1 MATITAIQKKD
12 IDALERSLKTLSEN
26 MSSVANDVV
35 DINGQIND
43 FNSQVDAL
51 KSNVKSLEQEI
62 KDFMLEVRGSSL
74 VSNAQNEIL
83 LKENELNKK
92 YGHYDLIRRKINGIL
107 NSIDL
112 NTIKKNTLLTQ
123 SEQSLLNTPNYYLSY
138 ALVALCA
145 WFRNEKKLARKAL
158 NKALNLNDS
167 KTSLL
172 FCLIHIRLNRNETAL
187 KWLKRYLDTQ
197 DPNNMD
203 NDIINVLESLVSD
216 TYSVKMTDLI
226 LSYINDWCIKLDSN
240 SNINNYQIDRWREFF
255 SETIETIES
264 NDYPFSMNYIK
275 NFDKL
280 KTSLEI
286 SYSYNN
292 AYSKFLNLLN
302 DNKQEDKS
310 IDELLNSLLF
320 SYEDNEAELR
330 KSILKNKL
338 IIECKGNIEEA
349 NKKYKLYNNS
359 LNIKNNFGNELTNA
373 ILNRNDVSLSTKK
386 LAISLTKQNIVK
398 GFEEA
403 FSNDGDPIDTEVEI
417 KINEWIGVT
426 KDGSNEKEL
435 QDSLTDYVKKPF
447 ALDSQEQ
454 QYISPKTI
462 YCGIFI
468 VVGFILSFIKLY
480 IGLIVIL
487 VGGGMLM
494 YFLLEI
500 SKNRQDII
508 IEYNET
514 INKYLFEL
522 NNTLAEI
529 VDIKFI
535 CKRNL
540 KYKNELISYI
550 NSFDKNNYIN
560 FK

>member
-12 IDALERSLKTLSEN
+12 IDALEKSLRVLSEN
-26 MSSVANDVV
+26 MTSVADDVV

-43 FNSQVDAL
+43 FNSQVDNL
-51 KSNVKSLEQEI
+51 KNNVKSLEQEI

-107 NSIDL
+107 NSMDL

-123 SEQSLLNTPNYYLSY
+123 SEQSLLNTPDYYLSY

-172 FCLIHIRLNRNETAL
+172 FCLIHLRLNRNETAL

-197 DPNNMD
+197 DPNTMD

-216 TYSVKMTDLI
+216 TYSVNMTDLI
-226 LSYINDWCIKLDSN
+226 LSYINNWCNKLN
-240 SNINNYQIDRWREFF
+240 NNFNINNYQIERWKEFF
-255 SETIETIES
+255 SDTIETIEN
-264 NDYPFSMNYIK
+264 NDYPFSVEYTK

-280 KTSLEI
+280 KSSLEI

-292 AYSKFLNLLN
+292 AYAKFLNLLN
-302 DNKQEDKS
+302 NDKQEDKT

-330 KSILKNKL
+330 KCILKNKL

-349 NKKYKLYNNS
+349 NKKYELYNNT
-359 LNIKNNFGNELTNA
+359 LNTKNNFGNELTNA
-373 ILNRNDVSLSTKK
+373 ILNRNDISLSTKK
-386 LAISLTKQNIVK
+386 LAIALTKQNIIN

-403 FSNDGDPIDTEVEI
+403 FSNNGEPVDTEIEI
-417 KINEWIGVT
+417 KINEWTGIT

-447 ALDSQEQ
+447 EIDSQEQ
-454 QYISPKTI
+454 QYVSPKTI
-462 YCGIFI
+462 YCGIF
-468 VVGFILSFIKLY
+468 VVIGFYL
-480 IGLIVIL
+480 VIYKIIYRTYCYTCWWWNAY
-487 VGGGMLM
+487 V
-494 YFLLEI
+494 FL
-500 SKNRQDII
+500 
-508 IEYNET
+508 T
-514 INKYLFEL
+514 
-522 NNTLAEI
+522 
-529 VDIKFI
+529 
-535 CKRNL
+535 
-540 KYKNELISYI
+540 
-550 NSFDKNNYIN
+550 
-560 FK
+560 

>member
-12 IDALERSLKTLSEN
+12 IDALEKSLRVLSEN
-26 MSSVANDVV
+26 MTSVADDVV

-43 FNSQVDAL
+43 FNSQVDNL
-51 KSNVKSLEQEI
+51 KNNVKSLEQEI

-107 NSIDL
+107 NSMDL

-123 SEQSLLNTPNYYLSY
+123 SEQSLLNTPDYYLSY

-172 FCLIHIRLNRNETAL
+172 FCLIHLRLNRNETAL

-197 DPNNMD
+197 DPNTMD

-216 TYSVKMTDLI
+216 TYSVNMTDLI
-226 LSYINDWCIKLDSN
+226 LSYINNWCSKLNNN
-240 SNINNYQIDRWREFF
+240 SNINNYQIERWKEFF
-255 SETIETIES
+255 SDTIETIEN
-264 NDYPFSMNYIK
+264 NDYPFSVEYIK

-280 KTSLEI
+280 KSNLEI

-292 AYSKFLNLLN
+292 AYAKFLNLLN
-302 DNKQEDKS
+302 NDKQEDKT

-330 KSILKNKL
+330 KCILKNKL

-349 NKKYKLYNNS
+349 NKKYELYNNT
-359 LNIKNNFGNELTNA
+359 LNTKNNFGNELTNA
-373 ILNRNDVSLSTKK
+373 ILNRNDISLSTKK
-386 LAISLTKQNIVK
+386 LAIALTKQNIIN

-403 FSNDGDPIDTEVEI
+403 FSNNGEPVDTEIEI
-417 KINEWIGVT
+417 KINEWTGIT

-447 ALDSQEQ
+447 EIDSQEQ
-454 QYISPKTI
+454 QYVSPKTI
-462 YCGIFI
+462 YCGIF
-468 VVGFILSFIKLY
+468 VVIGFILLFIKLY

-508 IEYNET
+508 NEYNET
-514 INKYLFEL
+514 LNKYLFEL

-529 VDIKFI
+529 VDIKYI

-540 KYKNELISYI
+540 KYKNELINYI
-550 NSFDKNNYIN
+550 NSFDKNNYIS

>member
-1 MATITAIQKKD
+1 MTTITAIQKRD
-12 IDALERSLKTLSEN
+12 MDALEKSLKVLSEN
-26 MSSVANDVV
+26 MSSVAGDVV

-43 FNSQVDAL
+43 FNSQVDTL
-51 KSNVKSLEQEI
+51 KTNVKSLEQEI

-107 NSIDL
+107 NSMDL

-123 SEQSLLNTPNYYLSY
+123 SEQSLLNTPDYYLSY

-145 WFRNEKKLARKAL
+145 WFRNERKLARKAL
-158 NKALNLNDS
+158 NKALSLNDS

-172 FCLIHIRLNRNETAL
+172 FCLIHLRLNRNDTAL

-197 DPNNMD
+197 NPNSMD
-203 NDIINVLESLVSD
+203 NDIINVLESLVND
-216 TYSVKMTDLI
+216 AYSIKMTDLI
-226 LSYINDWCIKLDSN
+226 LSYIDDWCNKLSSN
-240 SNINNYQIDRWREFF
+240 DNVNNYQIERWREFF
-255 SETIETIES
+255 SDTIDVVENSE
-264 NDYPFSMNYIK
+264 YPFSADYVK
-275 NFDKL
+275 DFDKL
-280 KTSLEI
+280 KNKLAL

-292 AYSKFLNLLN
+292 AYAKFLRLL
-302 DNKQEDKS
+302 DKDDQKEKS
-310 IDELLNSLLF
+310 IDELLNNLLF
-320 SYEDNEAELR
+320 SYEENEADLR
-330 KSILKNKL
+330 KAILKNKL
-338 IIECKGNIEEA
+338 IIECKGNVEEA
-349 NKKYKLYNNS
+349 NKKYEIYNNT
-359 LNIKNNFGNELTNA
+359 LNIKNNFGNELTNI
-373 ILNRNDVSLSTKK
+373 ILNRDDVSLSTKK

-398 GFEEA
+398 GFDEVFGNEDE
-403 FSNDGDPIDTEVEI
+403 SNDNDIQI
-417 KINEWIGVT
+417 KINEWTGTT

-435 QDSLTDYVKKPF
+435 QDSLTEYVKKPF
-447 ALDSQEQ
+447 EADSQEQ
-454 QYISPKTI
+454 QYISPKTV
-462 YCGIFI
+462 YCAIFI
-468 VVGFILSFIKLY
+468 VVGLILAFIKLY
-480 IGLIVIL
+480 LGIIVIF

-494 YFLLEI
+494 YFLYEI

-508 IEYNET
+508 NEYNDT
-514 INKYLFEL
+514 VKKYLFEL
-522 NNTLAEI
+522 NNTIAEI

-540 KYKNELISYI
+540 KYKNELINYI